1 MMTPE
6 RSAYLIRTLHMQ
18 ETEAD
23 LRKWRSEIGNEELS
37 TAVTAEYLRLL
48 AEMRDVRK

>member
-1 MMTPE
+1 MTPA

-23 LRKWRSEIGNEELS
+23 LRKWKAEIGDEELS
-37 TAVTAEYLRLL
+37 TAVIAEYLRLL
-48 AEMRDVRK
+48 SEKRGQK

>member
-1 MMTPE
+1 MTPA

-23 LRKWRSEIGNEELS
+23 LRKWRVEIGDEELS

-48 AEMRDVRK
+48 SEKREARK

>member
-1 MMTPE
+1 MKLA

-23 LRKWRSEIGNEELS
+23 LRKWRVEVGDEDLS
-37 TAVTAEYLRLL
+37 TAVIAEYLRLL
-48 AEMRDVRK
+48 SEKREKRK

>member
-1 MMTPE
+1 MTPA

-23 LRKWRSEIGNEELS
+23 LRKWRSELADEELS
-37 TAVTAEYLRLL
+37 TAVIAEYLRLL
-48 AEMRDVRK
+48 AAKRERQK

>member
-1 MMTPE
+1 MTPA

-23 LRKWRSEIGNEELS
+23 LRKWRAELGDEELS

-48 AEMRDVRK
+48 ARRMDGR